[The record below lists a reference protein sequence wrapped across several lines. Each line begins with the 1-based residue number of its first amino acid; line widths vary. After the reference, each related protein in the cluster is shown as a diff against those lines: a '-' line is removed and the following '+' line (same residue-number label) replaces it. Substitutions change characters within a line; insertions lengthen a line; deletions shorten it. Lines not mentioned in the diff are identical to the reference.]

1 MAVERRDIAA
11 VGRAMYEELRSGLE
25 ASQWGRMVVIDVNT
39 GDNEVGYDDVTTTL
53 RLLERNPEAVTRGE
67 RVGYPAPYR
76 ASRRM
81 TFTPY
86 D

>member
-11 VGRAMYEELRSGLE
+11 VGRAMYEELRPELE
-25 ASQWGRMVVIDVNT
+25 ASHWGRMVVIDVDT
-39 GDNEVGYDDVTTTL
+39 GDYEVGDDDVITTL
-53 RLLERNPEAVTRGE
+53 RLLEQNPEAVTRGE
-67 RVGYPAPYR
+67 RVGYPAPYH
-76 ASRRM
+76 ASRRI